1 MSTRNRGK
9 YRGKNGRYRLPG
21 GVRLN
26 CRARRLPGGP
36 GRCVA
41 GAGNQKLTESAE
53 GNLLPLEQQ
62 PLKRLLPWL
71 QVAGENGKLKHFD

>member
-1 MSTRNRGK
+1 MGERA
-9 YRGKNGRYRLPG
+9 LPP
-21 GVRLN
+21 
-26 CRARRLPGGP
+26 ARRLPGGP

-41 GAGNQKLTESAE
+41 GAENQKLTESAE

-71 QVAGENGKLKHFD
+71 QVAGENGKLKHFDQVLLMRVTG